1 MGKTG
6 RNKDQSQNKVAD
18 IRSSPIPPQPWVSAY
33 GWLIPLALAVLV
45 NVGVLFN
52 GFAWEDNTPAVALS
66 DERLR
71 IDPPGVSSDPY
82 FRPLINWSIHFDYWL
97 WGPGPFGSHLTVYL
111 AHILTTLL
119 VYGLVKILTQF
130 YQKEPSIALITASL
144 FAVHPIHVEAVA
156 WINGRSDVF
165 MGLFMM
171 LAFYAY
177 LLYRRGTSAWIAL
190 PVFTSGCVLGLM
202 SKETA
207 IPFMLFFPALDF
219 LLPRLK
225 TVPSRGIRDPFPWT
239 WMLVLVG
246 FVIYRFSHIE
256 FPSRSPEGN
265 GSLLTTLTT
274 LLSAWGYYLKMLLV
288 PYPLNLFPSSLTAGN
303 AQDMIYLI
311 IGTVGALGLFWVI
324 GRCHRT
330 VWAIGTIWWVSGLL
344 APLMV
349 PLVQVAVTPV
359 AERYAYLAS
368 GGFLLMVGAAVV
380 DGWNRVEKWLNGP
393 YSPGWIIG
401 FAGCLVV
408 LFSVLT
414 IDRNTVWQN
423 ALVLWEDTVHKSPLA
438 ALPHNNL
445 GVLYSDRKRWNDAE
459 REFEIAVRLKP
470 DYLKAY
476 YNLGVTYEQN
486 HRREDAIRTFQKT
499 LTLQPD
505 FVQARFNLGNDYA
518 AQGRLPAAI
527 QEYQTFLTRH
537 PNHAMAHMNL
547 GNVYVSQR
555 RLDEAVQ
562 EYRVALTLQP
572 NLAQAYYNLGMA
584 YAEQGRLD
592 DAIQAHTSAI
602 KIQPDFAQAYYSL
615 GNLYTTE
622 KRLDDAVK
630 AYRTALTLKPNYAEA
645 HNDLGIAYLQQAR
658 YEEASQQFKATLNLQ
673 PNHLGAHNNLGVIDA
688 RNGRF
693 DEAAI
698 EFGTALKLNPT
709 NVQVRTS
716 LGMALLRQ
724 GKRLEAKKE
733 FEKALQIQPD
743 FLPARQAL
751 NSMHR

>member
-1 MGKTG
+1 MGKAG
-6 RNKDQSQNKVAD
+6 RKKEKPQNKIAD
-18 IRSSPIPPQPWVSAY
+18 IRSSSVAPRPWVSAY
-33 GWLIPLALAVLV
+33 GWIIPLALALLV
-45 NVGVLFN
+45 NAGVLLN
-52 GFAWEDNTPAVALS
+52 GFAWEDNPIGAALS
-66 DERLR
+66 DQRPQ
-71 IDPPGVSSDPY
+71 IDSPAISSDSY
-82 FRPLINWSIHFDYWL
+82 FRPFINWSNHFDHWL
-97 WGPGPFGSHLTVYL
+97 WGPGPFGPHFTVYL
-111 AHILTTLL
+111 AHALTTLL
-119 VYGLVKILTQF
+119 VYGSVKLLTQF
-130 YQKEPSIALITASL
+130 YQKQSSIALITASL
-144 FAVHPIHVEAVA
+144 FAVHPIHAEAVA

-165 MGLFMM
+165 MALFMM

-177 LLYRRGTSAWIAL
+177 LLYRRGTSVWITL
-190 PVFTSGCVLGLM
+190 PLFISGSILGLL

-207 IPFMLFFPALDF
+207 IPFMLFFPALYF

-225 TVPSRGIRDPFPWT
+225 TTPSGRMRNSFLWIG
-239 WMLVLVG
+239 MLVLAG
-246 FVIYRFSHIE
+246 FIVFRFSHME
-256 FPSRSPEGN
+256 LPSQSPEGS
-265 GSLLTTLTT
+265 GSLPIILTT
-274 LLSAWGYYLKMLLV
+274 LLSAWGYDLKMLLI
-288 PYPLNLFPSSLTAGN
+288 PYPLNLFPSAPNAGQ
-303 AQDMIYLI
+303 AQGLLHLI
-311 IGTVGALGLFWVI
+311 IGISGALGLFWIIV
-324 GRCHRT
+324 RCHRT
-330 VWAIGTIWWVSGLL
+330 LWAMGAAWLVSGLV

-349 PLVQVAVTPV
+349 PLVKVAVTPV
-359 AERYAYLAS
+359 AERYTYLAS
-368 GGFLLMVGAAVV
+368 GGFLLMVGVGV
-380 DGWNRVEKWLNGP
+380 MEGWNRGQERLNGP
-393 YSPGWIIG
+393 RHAGWTTGVAG
-401 FAGCLVV
+401 FLVV

-414 IDRNTVWQN
+414 IDRNTAWQN
-423 ALVLWEDTVHKSPLA
+423 ALVLWEDTVRKSPLA

-445 GVLYSDRKRWNDAE
+445 GVLYSDQKRWDDAG
-459 REFEIAVRLKP
+459 REFQTAVQLNP

-476 YNLGVTYEQN
+476 YNLGVAYEQN
-486 HRREDAIRTFQKT
+486 HRREDAVRAFQKT
-499 LTLQPD
+499 LTLQPN

-518 AQGRLPAAI
+518 AQGQLQAAI
-527 QEYQTFLTRH
+527 QEYQTFLTHH

-555 RLDEAVQ
+555 RYDQAIQ
-562 EYRVALTLQP
+562 EYQIALRLQP
-572 NLAQAYYNLGMA
+572 NLTQAYYNLGTA

-592 DAIQAHTSAI
+592 DAIRAHTSAL
-602 KIQPDFAQAYYSL
+602 KIQPDFAEAYYSL

-630 AYRTALTLKPNYAEA
+630 AYRTALTLKPDYAEA

-658 YEEASQQFKATLNLQ
+658 YEEASQQFKATLNLL
-673 PNHLGAHNNLGVIDA
+673 PNHSGAHNNLGVIHA

-698 EFGTALKLNPT
+698 EFGTALELNPT